1 MSRRFGVACLALTLA
16 LTLSLALTACAPF
29 SMYRTDINTVC
40 VDSDSAALAEK
51 CQRNTLQ
58 VLQPDAADQPGYTLG
73 FIELDDQG
81 QLWERGQMKAVLGS
95 VDAQTSHGTND
106 YLMVV
111 FVHGWK
117 HNAGFDGNGVED
129 DNVAHFRDALIQLS
143 AVEIALSR
151 KIGKPARTVIGVYIG
166 WRGAS
171 ITTAGIDNLTFWD
184 RKNTAHMVGHGQVTE
199 VLQRLEML
207 RQQRIARDPDTRS
220 RLIVVGHSF
229 GGAVV
234 FSALE
239 QILESRFALSA
250 GTPQQPAGPVQGFGN
265 LVVLINPAFEAQLYA
280 PLGDMAAEMQAYP
293 PSQLPVL
300 AILTSE
306 ADWATGVAFPLGR
319 WFSTWFE
326 KQRMMQRDNPVTGSQ
341 EYIDEHRAD
350 VDAVGHFEPYRTHT
364 LSAVPRTSTVARAAD
379 TSAANTSQ
387 SASQKVRTVAA
398 AAGSWEDD
406 RSGGTI
412 DFPGSR
418 LQRTTNSA
426 PRNPYLVVKV
436 DKRLIADHNDIWGSD
451 IREFITHLILIS
463 SQSANLQQRAQERH
477 AAQQ

>member
-1 MSRRFGVACLALTLA
+1 MSRKVWLGLLTLA
-16 LTLSLALTACAPF
+16 LAACAPF
-29 SMYRTDINTVC
+29 SMYRTDIKTVC
-40 VDSDSAALAEK
+40 ADSDPAALAKK
-51 CQRNTLQ
+51 CQRNTIQ
-58 VLQPDAADQPGYTLG
+58 VLQPDSAGKPGYTLG

-81 QLWERGQMKAVLGS
+81 QLWDRGQMKAVLGS

-129 DNVAHFRDALIQLS
+129 DNVAHFREALIQLS
-143 AVEIALSR
+143 AVEIELSR
-151 KIGKPARTVIGVYIG
+151 KIGKPARTVIGVYVG

-207 RQQRIARDPDTRS
+207 RQQRIAHNPDTRS

-250 GTPQQPAGPVQGFGN
+250 GTPEQPAGPVQGFGN

-280 PLGDMAAEMQAYP
+280 PLADMAAEMRTYT

-306 ADWATGVAFPLGR
+306 ADWATGIAFPIGR

-326 KQRMMQRDNPVTGSQ
+326 KQRVMDRDNPITGSR
-341 EYIDEHRAD
+341 EHIDERRAD

-364 LSAVPRTSTVARAAD
+364 LTAVPRTSTVAAP
-379 TSAANTSQ
+379 ANTPQ
-387 SASQKVRTVAA
+387 AASQKVRTAAA

-406 RSGGTI
+406 RGGGSI
-412 DFPGSR
+412 DFPGSV
-418 LQRTTNSA
+418 LQRTANSA

-463 SQSANLQQRAQERH
+463 SQSENLQQRAQERRD
-477 AAQQ
+477 AQQ

>member
-1 MSRRFGVACLALTLA
+1 
-16 LTLSLALTACAPF
+16 
-29 SMYRTDINTVC
+29 
-40 VDSDSAALAEK
+40 
-51 CQRNTLQ
+51 
-58 VLQPDAADQPGYTLG
+58 
-73 FIELDDQG
+73 
-81 QLWERGQMKAVLGS
+81 
-95 VDAQTSHGTND
+95 
-106 YLMVV
+106 
-111 FVHGWK
+111 
-117 HNAGFDGNGVED
+117 
-129 DNVAHFRDALIQLS
+129 
-143 AVEIALSR
+143 
-151 KIGKPARTVIGVYIG
+151 
-166 WRGAS
+166 
-171 ITTAGIDNLTFWD
+171 
-184 RKNTAHMVGHGQVTE
+184 VTE
-199 VLQRLEML
+199 VLQRLELL
-207 RQQRIARDPDTRS
+207 RQQRIARDPNTRS

-250 GTPQQPAGPVQGFGN
+250 GTPEQPAGPVQGFGN

-280 PLGDMAAEMQAYP
+280 PLGDMAAEMKAYP

-306 ADWATGVAFPLGR
+306 ADWATGIAFPLGR

-326 KQRMMQRDNPVTGSQ
+326 KQRMMERDNPVTGSQ
-341 EYIDEHRAD
+341 EHIDEHQAD

-364 LSAVPRTSTVARAAD
+364 LSAVPRTSTVATAG
-379 TSAANTSQ
+379 NTPQ
-387 SASQKVRTVAA
+387 AASQKVRTVAA

-412 DFPGSR
+412 DFPGSL
-418 LQRTTNSA
+418 LQRTANSA

-463 SQSANLQQRAQERH
+463 SQSQNLQQRAQERH
-477 AAQQ
+477 DAQQ

>member
-1 MSRRFGVACLALTLA
+1 LA
-16 LTLSLALTACAPF
+16 ACAPF
-29 SMYRTDINTVC
+29 SMYRTDIKTVC
-40 VDSDSAALAEK
+40 ADSDPAALAKK
-51 CQRNTLQ
+51 CQRNTIQ
-58 VLQPDAADQPGYTLG
+58 VLQPDTAGKPGYTLG

-81 QLWERGQMKAVLGS
+81 QLWDRGQMKAVLGS

-129 DNVAHFRDALIQLS
+129 DNVAHFREALIQLS
-143 AVEIALSR
+143 AVEIELGR
-151 KIGKPARTVIGVYIG
+151 KIGKPARTVIGVYVG

-207 RQQRIARDPDTRS
+207 RQQRIAHNPDTRS

-250 GTPQQPAGPVQGFGN
+250 GTPEQPAGPVQGFGN

-280 PLGDMAAEMQAYP
+280 PLADMAAEMRTYT

-306 ADWATGVAFPLGR
+306 ADWATGIAFPIGR

-326 KQRMMQRDNPVTGSQ
+326 KQRVMDRDNPITGSR
-341 EYIDEHRAD
+341 EHIDERRAD

-364 LSAVPRTSTVARAAD
+364 LTAVPRTSTVAA
-379 TSAANTSQ
+379 SANTPQ
-387 SASQKVRTVAA
+387 AASQKVRTAAA

-406 RSGGTI
+406 RGGGSI
-412 DFPGSR
+412 DFPGSV
-418 LQRTTNSA
+418 LQRTANSA

-463 SQSANLQQRAQERH
+463 SQSENLQQRAQERRD
-477 AAQQ
+477 AQQ